1 LYDKGE
7 GERSMY
13 IIPSGSS
20 INNDHDFN
28 NHRYL
33 MVKVD
38 VVCMKETVT
47 VDSGYIDDFNEKLIV
62 VNGKAFNR
70 NQFLF
75 VSKS

>member
-1 LYDKGE
+1 
-7 GERSMY
+7 MY
-13 IIPSGSS
+13 IIPTGSS
-20 INNDHDFN
+20 INNDFDFN

-38 VVCMKETVT
+38 VVCMKKKVT

-62 VNGKAFNR
+62 VNGKAFIR
-70 NQFLF
+70 DQYLF

>member
-1 LYDKGE
+1 
-7 GERSMY
+7 MY
-13 IIPSGSS
+13 FIPTGSS
-20 INNDHDFN
+20 INNDFDFN

-38 VVCMKETVT
+38 VVCMKKKVT

-62 VNGKAFNR
+62 VNGKAFIR
-70 NQFLF
+70 DQYLF